1 MLDRTECERFSFL
14 KFKNYNA
21 TVHITYLVYRYN
33 TNIDA
38 LKRTQSDQMG
48 KWRKEAE
55 AMCDWLDS
63 MEDQLES
70 LDIQGGNQDIKD
82 VYRHLEECEV
92 REWPLFKLYVHVRC
106 WEGAPKESRS

>member
-1 MLDRTECERFSFL
+1 MLYFIHILYRF
-14 KFKNYNA
+14 NG
-21 TVHITYLVYRYN
+21 
-33 TNIDA
+33 NIDA
-38 LKRTQSDQMG
+38 LKQTQSDRMG

-70 LDIQGGNQDIKD
+70 LGTQGQDIKD

-92 REWPLFKLYVHVRC
+92 PRQFQIYDLCLVLILFSTR
-106 WEGAPKESRS
+106 

>member
-1 MLDRTECERFSFL
+1 MS
-14 KFKNYNA
+14 A
-21 TVHITYLVYRYN
+21 TIGIMNLLYRYN

-38 LKRTQSDQMG
+38 LKQTQSDQMS

-70 LDIQGGNQDIKD
+70 LDTQAGNEDIKD

-92 REWPLFKLYVHVRC
+92 QKWLSLI
-106 WEGAPKESRS
+106 

>member
-1 MLDRTECERFSFL
+1 M
-14 KFKNYNA
+14 
-21 TVHITYLVYRYN
+21 YLVYRYN

-55 AMCDWLDS
+55 TMCDWLDS

-70 LDIQGGNQDIKD
+70 LDTQRGNQDIKD
-82 VYRHLEECEV
+82 IYRQLEECEV
-92 REWPLFKLYVHVRC
+92 REWFCSTCVYM
-106 WEGAPKESRS
+106 